1 MLKSPRLG
9 MKYVMRLK
17 TLLRAPNIVHNMIAS
32 FGTIGMNPFS
42 LVITVTWVIKQ
53 LFKLI
58 KVERMR
64 IVSGFMEIPRN
75 VV

>member
-9 MKYVMRLK
+9 VKYAMRLK
-17 TLLRAPNIVHNMIAS
+17 ILRRAPNIVHNMITS
-32 FGTIGMNPFS
+32 FGTIGRNPFS
-42 LVITVTWVIKQ
+42 FFITVTWVMKQ

-58 KVERMR
+58 NVDRMR
-64 IVSGFMEIPRN
+64 IVSGFMGIPRN